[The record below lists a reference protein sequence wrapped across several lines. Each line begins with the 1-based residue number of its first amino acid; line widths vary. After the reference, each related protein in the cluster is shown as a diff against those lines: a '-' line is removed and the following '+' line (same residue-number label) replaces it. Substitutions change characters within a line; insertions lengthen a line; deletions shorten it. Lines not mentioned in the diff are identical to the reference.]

1 MPIRLLSAPTI
12 VVGRSKP
19 SWRSMVL
26 PYVLGAVV
34 VVGLCSFL
42 FVSGP
47 QPPNVSPPA
56 QVAVVQQPGL
66 SGGPV
71 VETPAAPV
79 QAAGTSQAV
88 VAPTTGR
95 SLTQR
100 EIFEVQLRL
109 QEERLDPGPVDGVP
123 GPRTTI
129 AIRHY
134 QARKGLAQTG
144 QLDRDLLESLRNE
157 QTAAR

>member
-19 SWRSMVL
+19 SWGLMVL
-26 PYVLGAVV
+26 PYALGAFVAA
-34 VVGLCSFL
+34 GLCSFL

-47 QPPNVSPPA
+47 QPPEVTPPA
-56 QVAVVQQPGL
+56 QAAVVQQPGL

-71 VETPAAPV
+71 VETPAAAPV
-79 QAAGTSQAV
+79 QGGGAQAIV
-88 VAPTTGR
+88 PPTPDQP
-95 SLTQR
+95 LTQR
-100 EIFEVQLRL
+100 EIFEVQMRL
-109 QEERLDPGPVDGVP
+109 QDERLDPGPVDGVP
-123 GPRTTI
+123 GPRTTV